1 MGIYNQFN
9 YGNAVVYGGSLAK
22 SAYIIDPFTA
32 TVLDYSNVYLSWTAP
47 YFPANAVK
55 DFRIVRNQYGYS
67 ETEEDGYI
75 LPVPSAIQG
84 YYADS
89 SSGNSNITITSY
101 DVGITSANIATL
113 VLPSGHGLTTGQ
125 TIIVSNAPSVASTT
139 LSSVSINGTYTVTG
153 YTATTIQFSFSGKGN
168 ITSQS
173 LTTGVVSAQNIIV
186 PLVPGR
192 YVYYTFWVMLS
203 DYTWNVIGYTYALIP
218 KEHNTVSPELDPVT
232 KKNIVLQSAQNKLAE
247 LIPRVYTTSSQS
259 YLDEIDTTSD
269 LYQFIGGIA
278 FTLDE
283 ILTYADL
290 IAPSPDGVTTNPNFV
305 NSQSYQLGF
314 GTETD
319 LGIQRQKKLIKE
331 ALRIYP
337 AKGTIGAVA
346 KYAGSLTNYYPTVT
360 ISPNIMLSNQDSSF
374 YKSVGNWIGSSTAV
388 ITADNTILGTVPNS
402 SLEPYATDTSY
413 VGKVV
418 TTGTNQT
425 INNGTDNVKL
435 KAIPVT
441 GGVTYAFSYYAY
453 SPSSTGTITPTV
465 TFYDYTGTQLSA
477 VTGTATATTSSW
489 VKKTQ
494 TGISAP
500 GAAVTVSSYDVGI
513 TTASTATLVVPVGH
527 GFVTG
532 NKIIVSGAVA
542 VASTTTSGVPSVSI
556 NGTYVVT
563 GYTSTT
569 VQFAF
574 AGYGNITSQT
584 VTTVTASLPSAVYA
598 TLTLTFSASGTYYLD
613 LMQFASTADSRYTT
627 YYPAR
632 GVEVYLTP
640 SKTNFLT
647 NPSFESGT
655 TGWTTGGSPTVTT
668 PTSTLTS
675 ISAGT
680 NMLQLV
686 TGATVTTTSSPLLST
701 SAAAGSFAGGQ
712 FVTFSVYAQV
722 TSGTLTTMSLR
733 LEATDTS
740 TSGGTV
746 FNYVN
751 LDGTTASKS
760 IAALTTSW
768 TRFQVNL
775 YIPNN
780 YAQSTTTVTAK
791 LYGTSSSATIQL
803 DAGQLESG
811 YSATDYLDGSLTTRG
826 AAWTGTANASIS
838 ILYRN
843 KATRISRLITTLP
856 IQLPL
861 NTPFMITTG
870 ATTNKT
876 LEYSGF
882 SS

>member
-9 YGNAVVYGGSLAK
+9 YGNAVLYGGSLAK
-22 SAYIIDPFTA
+22 SAYIVDPFTA
-32 TVLDYSNVYLSWTAP
+32 TVLDYNNVYLSWTAP
-47 YFPANAVK
+47 YFPANTVK
-55 DFRIVRNQYGYS
+55 DFRIVRNQFGYS

-89 SSGNSNITITSY
+89 SNGASNVSIVSY
-101 DVGITSANIATL
+101 DIGITSANIATL
-113 VLPSGHGLTTGQ
+113 ILPIGHGLTTGQ
-125 TIIVSNAPSVASTT
+125 TVIVTGVPSVASTT
-139 LSSVSINGTYTVTG
+139 LPSVSINGTYTVTN
-153 YTATTIQFSFSGKGN
+153 YTATSVQFSFSGKGN

-173 LTTGVVSAQNIIV
+173 VVTGTISAQNIIV

-203 DYTWNVIGYTYALIP
+203 DFTWNVIGYTYALIP
-218 KEHNTVSPELDPVT
+218 KEHNTVSPEVDPIT

-247 LIPRVYTTSSQS
+247 LFPRVYTTSSQS

-290 IAPSPDGVTTNPNFV
+290 IAPSSDGTTTNPNFV

-319 LGIQRQKKLIKE
+319 LGIQRQKRLIKE

-337 AKGTIGAVA
+337 VKGTLSSVSNYIGN
-346 KYAGSLTNYYPTVT
+346 LTNYYPLV
-360 ISPNIMLSNQDSSF
+360 IVSPNIMLSNQDSSF
-374 YKSVGNWIGSSTAV
+374 YKSVGNWIGSATAV
-388 ITADNTILGTVPNS
+388 VTADSTILGTVPNV

-418 TTGTNQT
+418 TTGTNQV
-425 INNGTDNVKL
+425 INNGVDNVKL
-435 KAIPVT
+435 KGIPVT
-441 GGVTYAFSYYAY
+441 GGTTYAFSYYAY
-453 SPSSTGTITPTV
+453 SPSATGTITPTV
-465 TFYDYTGTQLSA
+465 TFYDYTGASLATF
-477 VTGTATATTSSW
+477 TGTATATTSSW
-489 VKKTQ
+489 VKKIQ
-494 TGISAP
+494 TGLVAP

-556 NGTYVVT
+556 NGTYTVT
-563 GYTSTT
+563 ATTSTT

-598 TLTLTFSASGTYYLD
+598 SLTLTFSASGTYYLD

-632 GVEVYLTP
+632 GIEVYLTP
-640 SKTNFLT
+640 SKTNWLT
-647 NPSFESGT
+647 NPSFETNT
-655 TGWTTGGSPTVTT
+655 TSWTTAGSPTVTT

-680 NMLQLV
+680 KMLQLV
-686 TGATVTTTSSPLLST
+686 TGATVTTTSSPLLAT
-701 SAAAGSFAGGQ
+701 SAATGALSGGQ

-722 TSGTLTTMSLR
+722 STGTLTTMSLR
-733 LEATDTS
+733 LEATDTAS
-740 TSGGTV
+740 SGGTV

-751 LDGTTASKS
+751 LDGTTAAKS
-760 IAALTTSW
+760 VASLTTTW

-775 YIPNN
+775 YIPSN
-780 YAQSTTTVTAK
+780 YAQATTTVTAK
-791 LYGTSSSATIQL
+791 LYGNSSSATILL
-803 DAGQLESG
+803 DAAQLEPG
-811 YSATDYLDGSLTTRG
+811 YSATDYLDGSLITRG
-826 AAWTGTANASIS
+826 ASWTGTANASTS

-843 KATRISRLITTLP
+843 KATRLSRLITTLP
-856 IQLPL
+856 TQLPL

-870 ATTNKT
+870 TTTSKT
-876 LEYSGF
+876 LEFSGF